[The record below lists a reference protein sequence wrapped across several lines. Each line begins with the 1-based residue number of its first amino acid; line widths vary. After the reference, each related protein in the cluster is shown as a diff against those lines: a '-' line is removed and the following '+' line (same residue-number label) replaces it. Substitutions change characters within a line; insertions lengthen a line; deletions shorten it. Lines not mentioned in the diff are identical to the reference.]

1 MTLRRRIMNYIV
13 RNKITKTV
21 MTKPVRSSLAHEI
34 CSKLN
39 RTSSNQKYEL
49 APVSESAEKLSNVLR
64 PMTED
69 EIYAVKNLT
78 GINYSPGAGHSDF
91 VNSMLLK
98 VQTND
103 LNISEKQSAYLWF
116 IVFHYR
122 AQISDASLISKAE
135 KNKVY

>member
-1 MTLRRRIMNYIV
+1 MNYIV

-49 APVSESAEKLSNVLR
+49 APVNESAEKLSTVMR

-69 EIYAVKNLT
+69 EIYAIKNLT
-78 GINYSPGAGHSDF
+78 GINYSPGAGHSDL
-91 VNSMLLK
+91 VNSLLLK
-98 VQTND
+98 IQMND
-103 LNISEKQSAYLWF
+103 FQISEKQAAYLWF

-122 AQISDASLISKAE
+122 KQISDAFLISKAE